1 MDNTSIYLLL
11 LILLLVVILIAI
23 SYNKKSHSQSHCK
36 LTPNRYNYVPQPN
49 SPSSK
54 MNYMNNYMNLSTPK
68 EKFASINNYDIYDMI
83 NKNTKKKMTL
93 DNENKFDVPRF
104 NMIEC
109 EGPNCGANIT
119 GPYPL
124 PCDDSKKDK
133 SVFIKCS
140 NMCDKNSTD
149 NKTINSLDN
158 IDPETLKILLMNKYI
173 TSGLEVIERQ

>member
-49 SPSSK
+49 SPSLPK
-54 MNYMNNYMNLSTPK
+54 MNYMNLMNLSTPK
-68 EKFASINNYDIYDMI
+68 EKFASINNYSI
-83 NKNTKKKMTL
+83 NSINDSKTERKMTL
-93 DNENKFDVPRF
+93 DNENKFDVPKY

-140 NMCDKNSTD
+140 NMCGKNSTD
-149 NKTINSLDN
+149 NKTINSLDD